1 MVPEQVGTTEAEM
14 KPEVKVLDAIVEE
27 VKEELE
33 ITQKIDQ

>member
-1 MVPEQVGTTEAEM
+1 MVQEQVGATEAEM

-33 ITQKIDQ
+33 ITQKID

>member
-1 MVPEQVGTTEAEM
+1 LVQEQVGGAEAEM

-33 ITQKIDQ
+33 ITQKID